1 MALKIRLSRIGTKHK
16 PVYRVVVTEERY
28 RRDGAATEI
37 LGTYTPEAKGNTL
50 QIDLARVDYWHS
62 KGARPTDTMR
72 ALIKKERRR
81 QAAVAAAAPAA
92 APAAAAPAAAAPA
105 TIAPAPAAAEP
116 AVATAAPAAP
126 AAATPAPAI

>member
-28 RRDGAATEI
+28 RRDGAAVEI

-50 QIDLARVDYWHS
+50 QIKLDRVDYWAS
-62 KGARPTDTMR
+62 KGAKPTDTMH

-81 QAAVAAAAPAA
+81 QAAVAA
-92 APAAAAPAAAAPA
+92 
-105 TIAPAPAAAEP
+105 TPAPAAP
-116 AVATAAPAAP
+116 PATA
-126 AAATPAPAI
+126 

>member
-16 PVYRVVVTEERY
+16 PIYRVVVTEERY

-50 QIDLARVDYWHS
+50 QIDLARVDYWFG
-62 KGARPTDTMR
+62 KGARPTDTMH

-81 QAAVAAAAPAA
+81 QAALAAATPVPSAAPAA
-92 APAAAAPAAAAPA
+92 SA
-105 TIAPAPAAAEP
+105 
-116 AVATAAPAAP
+116 
-126 AAATPAPAI
+126 

>member
-16 PVYRVVVTEERY
+16 PIYRVVVTEERY

-50 QIDLARVDYWHS
+50 KIDLTRVDYWFG
-62 KGARPTDTMR
+62 KGARPTDTMH

-81 QAAVAAAAPAA
+81 QAAVATVAPAA
-92 APAAAAPAAAAPA
+92 VPAA
-105 TIAPAPAAAEP
+105 T
-116 AVATAAPAAP
+116 ATA
-126 AAATPAPAI
+126 

>member
-16 PVYRVVVTEERY
+16 PIYRVVVAEERS

-50 QIDLARVDYWHS
+50 QIRLDRADYWMS
-62 KGARPTDTMR
+62 KGARPTDTMH

-81 QAAVAAAAPAA
+81 LAAVAATPAA
-92 APAAAAPAAAAPA
+92 APAASS
-105 TIAPAPAAAEP
+105 
-116 AVATAAPAAP
+116 
-126 AAATPAPAI
+126 